1 MFDSIDRKCSCTII
15 DSKKILLL
23 NFTKLSAHSKY
34 SCTMEQLDKI
44 DTKILR
50 ILQKDAKKTTKE
62 IATML
67 NLTVSPIY
75 ERIRRLESLGYIKH
89 YVAILDKKLINR
101 QVTTICQVSMRYHNE
116 AFIEKFEQEIQ
127 NLQEV
132 QECYHMAGQ
141 VDFLLKI
148 NVASLDDYH
157 DFVKYKLS
165 KIDNIG
171 VLNSTFVLKEIK
183 HTSEFYI

>member
-1 MFDSIDRKCSCTII
+1 MHKSSQKLTGNII
-15 DSKKILLL
+15 A
-23 NFTKLSAHSKY
+23 F
-34 SCTMEQLDKI
+34 MEQLDKI
-44 DTKILR
+44 DTRILR

-67 NLTVSPIY
+67 NLTISPVY
-75 ERIRRLESLGYIKH
+75 ERIRRLESLGYIKQ

-101 QVTTICQVSMRYHNE
+101 SVTTICQVSMRYHNE

-127 NLQEV
+127 NLHEV

-148 NVASLDDYH
+148 NVGSLDEYH

>member
-1 MFDSIDRKCSCTII
+1 LKLIFLFISRKYYCI
-15 DSKKILLL
+15 
-23 NFTKLSAHSKY
+23 
-34 SCTMEQLDKI
+34 MEQLDKI
-44 DTKILR
+44 DTKILQ

-62 IATML
+62 IGTFL
-67 NLTVSPIY
+67 NMTISPIY
-75 ERIRRLESLGYIKH
+75 ERIRRLESLGFIKK

-101 QVTTICQVSMRYHNE
+101 SVTSICQVSMRYHNE

-127 NLQEV
+127 NLEEV

-148 NVASLDDYH
+148 NVGSLDEYH

>member
-1 MFDSIDRKCSCTII
+1 MEELDEIDKM
-15 DSKKILLL
+15 LL
-23 NFTKLSAHSKY
+23 
-34 SCTMEQLDKI
+34 
-44 DTKILR
+44 R
-50 ILQKDAKKTTKE
+50 RLQEDAKTTTKE
-62 IATML
+62 LASQL
-67 NLTVSPIY
+67 GLTISPVY
-75 ERIRRLESLGYIKH
+75 ERVKRLENLGYIKQ
-89 YVAILDKKLINR
+89 YVAVLNKKLLSKKI
-101 QVTTICQVSMRYHNE
+101 TTICQVSMRYHNE

-127 NLQEV
+127 KLEEV
-132 QECYHMAGQ
+132 QECYHMAGE

-183 HTSEFYI
+183 HNLAYPI